1 MSNVTVAVAGN
12 PNVGKS
18 TIFNALTGLKQHT
31 GNWAGKTVGN
41 AEGHFKTENNNYT
54 LVDIPGTY
62 SLMSRSKEEEIA
74 RDFLLFG
81 GVDIV
86 LVVCDATTLERNLNL
101 VFQIME
107 IHPKVVLC
115 VNLMDEAKRKGIEVD
130 LKVLEE
136 ELSIPVIGTVARD
149 KKSIKTVKDAL
160 DKAVSDKTEKPKNAD
175 ISYILNP
182 NSACDEQFNF
192 IRKAEEIAKKTVKRK
207 ENYDRLDRRLD
218 RFFTGKF
225 TGYFSMILFLCLVL
239 WITVWGANYLSDG
252 LSFLLANAE
261 KGIKHLLS
269 YFGASEKLQYTITEG
284 ILRVPFWVV
293 AVMLPPM
300 AIFFPLFT
308 FLEDAGYLP
317 RVAFNLDKPFMKCK
331 SCGKQALTM
340 CMGFG
345 CNAVG
350 VTGCRIIDSKRERM
364 LAMLTNS
371 LVPCN
376 GRFPMITTLI
386 SVFTVVFIG
395 RELSLVSGIFL
406 TFFIVLSILV
416 TFLATNILSKTL
428 LKGDTTAYTLELP
441 PFRKPQTG
449 KIIIRSIMD
458 RTLFVLGRAFKT
470 AIPAGMLIFLM
481 ANITAGGESLLKITS
496 DFLDP
501 IGRLMGL
508 DGVILLG
515 FFLGFPA
522 NEIVLPIILM
532 GYLTATNLTQVP
544 DIGAISEILLNNGWT
559 VCTAICTVIFSLFH
573 WPCATTVLTV
583 KKETKSLKWTAVSV
597 LFPTAIGFIFCVL
610 INGICSIF
618 LLFPLA

>member
-1 MSNVTVAVAGN
+1 MNNVTVAVAGN

-41 AEGHFKTENNNYT
+41 ANGNFKTENNNYT

-130 LKVLEE
+130 LDVLEK

-149 KKSIKTVKDAL
+149 KKSIKTVKETLDRAVL
-160 DKAVSDKTEKPKNAD
+160 DKAEKPKTAD
-175 ISYILNP
+175 ISNIINP
-182 NSACDEQFNF
+182 NYEFAEQFNF
-192 IRKAEEIAKKTVKRK
+192 IKRAEEIARKSVKRK
-207 ENYDRLDRRLD
+207 ENYDLLDRRLD

-225 TGYFSMILFLCLVL
+225 AGYFSMVLFLCLIL
-239 WITVWGANYLSDG
+239 WITVWGANYLSEG
-252 LSFLLANAE
+252 LSFLLGNAE
-261 KGIKHLLS
+261 NGINHLLS
-269 YFGASEKLQYTITEG
+269 YLGASEKLQYVITEG
-284 ILRVPFWVV
+284 LLRVPFWVV

-350 VTGCRIIDSKRERM
+350 VTGSRIIDSKRERM
-364 LAMLTNS
+364 LAILTNS

-386 SVFTVVFIG
+386 SVFTVVFLG
-395 RELSLVSGIFL
+395 RELSLVSGILL

-416 TFLATNILSKTL
+416 TFFATNILSKTL
-428 LKGDTTAYTLELP
+428 LKGEITAYTLELP

-458 RTLFVLGRAFKT
+458 RTLFVLGRALKT
-470 AIPAGMLIFLM
+470 AIPAGVVIFLM

-515 FFLGFPA
+515 FILGFPA

-532 GYLTATNLTQVP
+532 CYLTATNLTQVP

-583 KKETKSLKWTAVSV
+583 KKETKSLKWTAISV
-597 LFPTAIGFIFCVL
+597 LFPTAIGFLACVL
-610 INGICSIF
+610 INGIYCMIV
-618 LLFPLA
+618 

>member
-1 MSNVTVAVAGN
+1 MNNVTVAVAGN

-41 AEGHFKTENNNYT
+41 AKGHFKTENNNYT

-130 LKVLEE
+130 LDVLEK

-149 KKSIKTVKDAL
+149 KKSIKTVKETLDRAVL
-160 DKAVSDKTEKPKNAD
+160 DKAENPKTAD
-175 ISYILNP
+175 ISNIINP
-182 NSACDEQFNF
+182 NYEFAEQFNF
-192 IRKAEEIAKKTVKRK
+192 IKRAEEIARKSVKRK
-207 ENYDRLDRRLD
+207 ENYDLLDRRLD

-225 TGYFSMILFLCLVL
+225 TGYFSMVLFLCLIL
-239 WITVWGANYLSDG
+239 WITVWGANYLSEG
-252 LSFLLANAE
+252 LSFLLGNAE
-261 KGIKHLLS
+261 NGINHLLS
-269 YFGASEKLQYTITEG
+269 YLGASEKLQYVITEG
-284 ILRVPFWVV
+284 LICVPFWVV

-350 VTGCRIIDSKRERM
+350 VTGCRIIDSKRERL

-386 SVFTVVFIG
+386 SVFTVVFLG
-395 RELSLVSGIFL
+395 REMSLISGIFL
-406 TFFIVLSILV
+406 TLFIVLSILV
-416 TFLATNILSKTL
+416 TFFATNILSKTL
-428 LKGDTTAYTLELP
+428 LKGETTAYTLELP

-458 RTLFVLGRAFKT
+458 RTLFVLGRALKT
-470 AIPAGMLIFLM
+470 AIPAGMVLFLM
-481 ANITAGGESLLKITS
+481 ANITAGGESLLKIAS

-501 IGRLMGL
+501 IGKLMGL

-515 FFLGFPA
+515 FILGFPA

-532 GYLTATNLTQVP
+532 IYLTATNLTQVP

-559 VCTAICTVIFSLFH
+559 VVTAFCTVIFSLFH

-583 KKETKSLKWTAVSV
+583 KKETRSFKWTAISV
-597 LFPTAIGFIFCVL
+597 LFPTLIGFLACVL

-618 LLFPLA
+618 YKFM

>member
-1 MSNVTVAVAGN
+1 MNNVTVAVAGN

-31 GNWAGKTVGN
+31 GNWEGNTVGN
-41 AEGHFKTENNNYT
+41 AKGHFKTENNNYT

-130 LKVLEE
+130 LDVLEK

-149 KKSIKTVKDAL
+149 KKSIKTVKETLDRAVL
-160 DKAVSDKTEKPKNAD
+160 DKAEKPKTAD
-175 ISYILNP
+175 ISNIINP
-182 NSACDEQFNF
+182 NYEFAEQFNF
-192 IRKAEEIAKKTVKRK
+192 IKRAEEIARKSVKRK
-207 ENYDRLDRRLD
+207 ENYDLLDRRLD

-225 TGYFSMILFLCLVL
+225 AGYFSMVLFLCLIL
-239 WITVWGANYLSDG
+239 WITVWGANYLSEG
-252 LSFLLANAE
+252 LSFLLGNAE
-261 KGIKHLLS
+261 NGINHLLS
-269 YFGASEKLQYTITEG
+269 YLGASEKLQYVITEG
-284 ILRVPFWVV
+284 LLRVPFWVV

-350 VTGCRIIDSKRERM
+350 VTGCRIIDSKRERL

-386 SVFTVVFIG
+386 SVFTVVFLG
-395 RELSLVSGIFL
+395 REMSLISGIFL
-406 TFFIVLSILV
+406 TLFIVLSILV
-416 TFLATNILSKTL
+416 TFFATNILSKTL
-428 LKGDTTAYTLELP
+428 LKGETTAYTLELP

-458 RTLFVLGRAFKT
+458 RTLFVLGRALKT
-470 AIPAGMLIFLM
+470 AIPAGMVLFLM
-481 ANITAGGESLLKITS
+481 ANITAGGESLLKIAS

-501 IGRLMGL
+501 IGKLMGL

-515 FFLGFPA
+515 FILGFPA

-532 GYLTATNLTQVP
+532 IYLTATNLTQVP

-559 VCTAICTVIFSLFH
+559 VVTAFCTVIFSLFH

-583 KKETKSLKWTAVSV
+583 RKETKSFKWTALSV
-597 LFPTAIGFIFCVL
+597 LFPTLIGFLACVL

-618 LLFPLA
+618 YKFM

>member
-74 RDFLLFG
+74 RNFLLFG
-81 GVDIV
+81 GVDVV

-130 LKVLEE
+130 LEVLAQ

-182 NSACDEQFNF
+182 NSVCDEQFNF

-406 TFFIVLSILV
+406 TLFIVLSILV
-416 TFLATNILSKTL
+416 TFFATNFLSKTL
-428 LKGDTTAYTLELP
+428 LKGETTAYTLELP

-458 RTLFVLGRAFKT
+458 RTLFVLGRALKT

-544 DIGAISEILLNNGWT
+544 DIGAISEILLNNDWT

-583 KKETKSLKWTAVSV
+583 KKETKSLKWTAISV
-597 LFPTAIGFIFCVL
+597 LFPTAIGFLFCVL

-618 LLFPLA
+618 L

>member
-1 MSNVTVAVAGN
+1 MNNVTVAVAGN

-41 AEGHFKTENNNYT
+41 AKGHFKTENNNYT

-130 LKVLEE
+130 LDVLEK

-149 KKSIKTVKDAL
+149 KKSIKTVKETLDRAVL
-160 DKAVSDKTEKPKNAD
+160 DKAEKPKTAD
-175 ISYILNP
+175 ISNIINP
-182 NSACDEQFNF
+182 NYEFAEQFNF
-192 IRKAEEIAKKTVKRK
+192 IKRAEEIARKSVKRK
-207 ENYDRLDRRLD
+207 ENYDLLDRRLD

-225 TGYFSMILFLCLVL
+225 TGYFSMVLFLCLIL
-239 WITVWGANYLSDG
+239 WITVWGANYLSEG
-252 LSFLLANAE
+252 LSFLLGNAE
-261 KGIKHLLS
+261 NGINHLLS
-269 YFGASEKLQYTITEG
+269 YLGASEKLQYVITEG
-284 ILRVPFWVV
+284 LLRVPFWVV

-350 VTGCRIIDSKRERM
+350 VTGCRIIDSKRERL

-386 SVFTVVFIG
+386 SVFTVVFLG
-395 RELSLVSGIFL
+395 REMSLISGIFL
-406 TFFIVLSILV
+406 TLFIVLSILV
-416 TFLATNILSKTL
+416 TFFATNILSKTL
-428 LKGDTTAYTLELP
+428 LKGETTAYTLELP

-458 RTLFVLGRAFKT
+458 RTLFVLGRALKT
-470 AIPAGMLIFLM
+470 AIPAGMVLFLM
-481 ANITAGGESLLKITS
+481 ANITAGGESLLKIAS

-501 IGRLMGL
+501 IGKLMGL

-515 FFLGFPA
+515 FILGFPA

-532 GYLTATNLTQVP
+532 IYLTATNLTQVP

-559 VCTAICTVIFSLFH
+559 VVTAFCTVIFSLFH

-583 KKETKSLKWTAVSV
+583 KKETRSFKWTAISV
-597 LFPTAIGFIFCVL
+597 LFPTLIGFLACVL

-618 LLFPLA
+618 YKFM

>member
-1 MSNVTVAVAGN
+1 MNNVTVAVAGN

-41 AEGHFKTENNNYT
+41 AKGHFKTENNNYT

-130 LKVLEE
+130 LDVLEK

-149 KKSIKTVKDAL
+149 KKSIKTVKETLDRAVL
-160 DKAVSDKTEKPKNAD
+160 DKAEKPKTAD
-175 ISYILNP
+175 ISNIINP
-182 NSACDEQFNF
+182 NYEFAEQFNF
-192 IRKAEEIAKKTVKRK
+192 IKRAEEIARKSVKRK
-207 ENYDRLDRRLD
+207 ENYDLLDRRLD

-225 TGYFSMILFLCLVL
+225 AGYFSMVLFLCLIL
-239 WITVWGANYLSDG
+239 WITVWGANYLSEG
-252 LSFLLANAE
+252 LSFLLGNAE
-261 KGIKHLLS
+261 NGINHLLS
-269 YFGASEKLQYTITEG
+269 YLGASEKLQYVITEG
-284 ILRVPFWVV
+284 LLRVPFWVV

-350 VTGCRIIDSKRERM
+350 VTGCRIIDSKRERL

-376 GRFPMITTLI
+376 GRLPMITTLI
-386 SVFTVVFIG
+386 SVFTVVFLG
-395 RELSLVSGIFL
+395 REMSLISGIFL
-406 TFFIVLSILV
+406 TLFIVLSILV
-416 TFLATNILSKTL
+416 TFFATNILSKTL
-428 LKGDTTAYTLELP
+428 LKGETTAYTLELP

-458 RTLFVLGRAFKT
+458 RTLFVLGRALKT
-470 AIPAGMLIFLM
+470 AIPAGMVLFLM
-481 ANITAGGESLLKITS
+481 ANITAGGESLLKIAS

-501 IGRLMGL
+501 IGKLMGL

-515 FFLGFPA
+515 FILGFPA

-532 GYLTATNLTQVP
+532 IYLTATNLTQVP

-559 VCTAICTVIFSLFH
+559 VVTAFCTVIFSLFH

-583 KKETKSLKWTAVSV
+583 RKETKSFKWTALSV
-597 LFPTAIGFIFCVL
+597 LFPTLIGFLACVL

-618 LLFPLA
+618 YKFM

>member
-1 MSNVTVAVAGN
+1 MNNVTVAVAGN

-41 AEGHFKTENNNYT
+41 AKGHFKTENNNYT

-86 LVVCDATTLERNLNL
+86 LVVCDATALERNLNL

-130 LKVLEE
+130 LDVLEK

-149 KKSIKTVKDAL
+149 KKSIKTVKETLDRAVL
-160 DKAVSDKTEKPKNAD
+160 DKAEKPKTAD
-175 ISYILNP
+175 ISNIINP
-182 NSACDEQFNF
+182 NYEFAEQFNF
-192 IRKAEEIAKKTVKRK
+192 IKRAEEIARKSVKRK
-207 ENYDRLDRRLD
+207 ENYDLLDRRLD

-225 TGYFSMILFLCLVL
+225 TGYFSMVLFLCLIL
-239 WITVWGANYLSDG
+239 WITVWGANYLSEG
-252 LSFLLANAE
+252 LSFLLGNAE
-261 KGIKHLLS
+261 NGINHLLS
-269 YFGASEKLQYTITEG
+269 YLGASEKLQYVITEG
-284 ILRVPFWVV
+284 LLRVPFWVV

-350 VTGCRIIDSKRERM
+350 VTGCRIIDSKRERL

-386 SVFTVVFIG
+386 SVFTVVFLG
-395 RELSLVSGIFL
+395 REMSLISGIFL
-406 TFFIVLSILV
+406 TLFIVLSILV
-416 TFLATNILSKTL
+416 TFFATNILSKTL
-428 LKGDTTAYTLELP
+428 LKGETTAYTLELP

-458 RTLFVLGRAFKT
+458 RTLFVLGRALKT
-470 AIPAGMLIFLM
+470 AIPAGMVLFLM
-481 ANITAGGESLLKITS
+481 ANITAGGESLLKIAS

-501 IGRLMGL
+501 IGKLMGL

-515 FFLGFPA
+515 FILGFPA

-532 GYLTATNLTQVP
+532 IYLTATNLTQVP

-559 VCTAICTVIFSLFH
+559 VVTAFCTVIFSLFH

-583 KKETKSLKWTAVSV
+583 RKETKSFKWTAISV
-597 LFPTAIGFIFCVL
+597 LFPTLIGFLACVL

-618 LLFPLA
+618 YKFM

>member
-1 MSNVTVAVAGN
+1 MNNVTVAVAGN

-41 AEGHFKTENNNYT
+41 AKGHLKTENNNYT

-130 LKVLEE
+130 LDVLEK

-149 KKSIKTVKDAL
+149 KKSIKTVKETLDRAVL
-160 DKAVSDKTEKPKNAD
+160 DKAENPKTAD
-175 ISYILNP
+175 ISNIINP
-182 NSACDEQFNF
+182 NYEFAEQFNF
-192 IRKAEEIAKKTVKRK
+192 IKRAEEIARKSVKRK
-207 ENYDRLDRRLD
+207 ENYDLLDRRLD

-225 TGYFSMILFLCLVL
+225 TGYFSMVLFLCLIL
-239 WITVWGANYLSDG
+239 WITVWGANYLSEG
-252 LSFLLANAE
+252 LSFLLGNAE
-261 KGIKHLLS
+261 NGINHLLS
-269 YFGASEKLQYTITEG
+269 YLGASEKLQYVITEG
-284 ILRVPFWVV
+284 LLRVPFWVV

-350 VTGCRIIDSKRERM
+350 VTGCRIIDSKRERL

-386 SVFTVVFIG
+386 SVFTVVFLG
-395 RELSLVSGIFL
+395 REMSLISGIFL
-406 TFFIVLSILV
+406 TLFIVLSILV
-416 TFLATNILSKTL
+416 TFFATNILSKTL
-428 LKGDTTAYTLELP
+428 LKGETTAYTLELP

-458 RTLFVLGRAFKT
+458 RTLFVLGRALKT
-470 AIPAGMLIFLM
+470 AIPAGMVLFLM
-481 ANITAGGESLLKITS
+481 ANITAGGESLLKIAS

-501 IGRLMGL
+501 IGKLMGL

-515 FFLGFPA
+515 FILGFPA

-532 GYLTATNLTQVP
+532 IYLTATNLTQVP

-559 VCTAICTVIFSLFH
+559 VVTAFCTVIFSLFH

-583 KKETKSLKWTAVSV
+583 KKETRSFKWTAISV
-597 LFPTAIGFIFCVL
+597 LFPTLIGFLACVL

-618 LLFPLA
+618 L

>member
-1 MSNVTVAVAGN
+1 MNNVTVAVAGN

-41 AEGHFKTENNNYT
+41 ANGNFKTENNNYT

-130 LKVLEE
+130 LDVLEK

-149 KKSIKTVKDAL
+149 KKSIKTVKETLDRVVL
-160 DKAVSDKTEKPKNAD
+160 DKAEKPKTAD
-175 ISYILNP
+175 ISNIINP
-182 NSACDEQFNF
+182 NYEFAEQFNF
-192 IRKAEEIAKKTVKRK
+192 IKRAEEIARKSVKRK
-207 ENYDRLDRRLD
+207 ENYDLLDRRLD

-225 TGYFSMILFLCLVL
+225 TGYFSMVLFLCLIL
-239 WITVWGANYLSDG
+239 WITVWGANYLSEG
-252 LSFLLANAE
+252 LSFLLGNAE
-261 KGIKHLLS
+261 NGINHLLS
-269 YFGASEKLQYTITEG
+269 YLGASEKLQYVITEG
-284 ILRVPFWVV
+284 LLRVPFWVV

-350 VTGCRIIDSKRERM
+350 VTGCRIIDSKRERL

-386 SVFTVVFIG
+386 SVFTVVFLG
-395 RELSLVSGIFL
+395 REMSLISGIFL
-406 TFFIVLSILV
+406 TLFIVLSILV
-416 TFLATNILSKTL
+416 TFFATNILSKTL
-428 LKGDTTAYTLELP
+428 LKGETTAYTLELP

-458 RTLFVLGRAFKT
+458 RTLFVLGRALKT
-470 AIPAGMLIFLM
+470 AIPAGMVLFLM
-481 ANITAGGESLLKITS
+481 ANITAGGESLLKIAS

-501 IGRLMGL
+501 IGKLMGL

-515 FFLGFPA
+515 FILGFPA

-532 GYLTATNLTQVP
+532 IYLTATNLTQVP

-559 VCTAICTVIFSLFH
+559 VVTAFCTVIFSLFH

-583 KKETKSLKWTAVSV
+583 KKETRSFKWTAISV
-597 LFPTAIGFIFCVL
+597 LFPTLIGFLACVL

-618 LLFPLA
+618 YKFM

>member
-1 MSNVTVAVAGN
+1 MWVIYMNNVTVAVAGN

-207 ENYDRLDRRLD
+207 ENYDRLDRSLD

-406 TFFIVLSILV
+406 TFFIVLSITV

-458 RTLFVLGRAFKT
+458 RTLFVLGRALKT
-470 AIPAGMLIFLM
+470 AIPAGVLIYLM
-481 ANITAGGESLLKITS
+481 ANITSGGESLLKIVS

-501 IGRLMGL
+501 LGKLMGL

-515 FFLGFPA
+515 FILGFPA

-544 DIGAISEILLNNGWT
+544 DIGAISEILLNNDWT

-597 LFPTAIGFIFCVL
+597 LFPTAIGFLFCVL

-618 LLFPLA
+618 L

>member
-41 AEGHFKTENNNYT
+41 AKGHFKTENNNYT

-74 RDFLLFG
+74 RNFLLFG

-130 LKVLEE
+130 LEVLAQ

-182 NSACDEQFNF
+182 NSVCDEQFNF
-192 IRKAEEIAKKTVKRK
+192 IRKAEEVAKKTVKRK

-386 SVFTVVFIG
+386 SVFAVVFIG

-406 TFFIVLSILV
+406 TFFIVLSISV

-458 RTLFVLGRAFKT
+458 RTLFVLGRALKT

-583 KKETKSLKWTAVSV
+583 KKETKSLKWTAISV
-597 LFPTAIGFIFCVL
+597 LFPTTIGFLFCVL

-618 LLFPLA
+618 L

>member
-1 MSNVTVAVAGN
+1 MNNVTVAVAGN

-41 AEGHFKTENNNYT
+41 AKGHFKTENNNYT

-130 LKVLEE
+130 LDVLEK

-149 KKSIKTVKDAL
+149 KKSIKTVKETLDRAVL
-160 DKAVSDKTEKPKNAD
+160 DKAENPKTAD
-175 ISYILNP
+175 ISNIINP
-182 NSACDEQFNF
+182 NYEFAEQFNF
-192 IRKAEEIAKKTVKRK
+192 IKRAEEIARKSVKRK
-207 ENYDRLDRRLD
+207 ENYDLLDRRLD

-225 TGYFSMILFLCLVL
+225 TGYFSMVLFLCLIL
-239 WITVWGANYLSDG
+239 WITVWGANYLSEG
-252 LSFLLANAE
+252 LSFLLGNAE
-261 KGIKHLLS
+261 NGINHLLS
-269 YFGASEKLQYTITEG
+269 YLGASEKLQYVITEG
-284 ILRVPFWVV
+284 LLRVPFWVV

-350 VTGCRIIDSKRERM
+350 VTGCRIIDSKRERL

-386 SVFTVVFIG
+386 SVFTVVFLG
-395 RELSLVSGIFL
+395 REMSLISGIFL
-406 TFFIVLSILV
+406 TLFIVLSILV
-416 TFLATNILSKTL
+416 TFFATNILSKTL
-428 LKGDTTAYTLELP
+428 LKGETTAYTLELP

-458 RTLFVLGRAFKT
+458 RTLFVLGRALKT
-470 AIPAGMLIFLM
+470 AIPAGMVLFLM
-481 ANITAGGESLLKITS
+481 ANITAGGESLLKIAS

-501 IGRLMGL
+501 IGKLMGL

-515 FFLGFPA
+515 FILGFPA

-532 GYLTATNLTQVP
+532 IYLTATNLTQVP

-559 VCTAICTVIFSLFH
+559 VVTAFCTVIFSLFH

-583 KKETKSLKWTAVSV
+583 KKETRSFKWTALSV
-597 LFPTAIGFIFCVL
+597 LFPTLIGFLACVL

-618 LLFPLA
+618 YKFM

>member
-1 MSNVTVAVAGN
+1 MNNVTVAVAGN

-41 AEGHFKTENNNYT
+41 AKGHFKTENNNYT

-130 LKVLEE
+130 LDVLEK

-149 KKSIKTVKDAL
+149 KKSIKTVKETLDRAVL
-160 DKAVSDKTEKPKNAD
+160 DKAEKPKTAD
-175 ISYILNP
+175 ISNIINP
-182 NSACDEQFNF
+182 NYEFAEQFNF
-192 IRKAEEIAKKTVKRK
+192 IKRAEEIARKSVKRK
-207 ENYDRLDRRLD
+207 ENYDLLDRRLD

-225 TGYFSMILFLCLVL
+225 TGYFSMVLFLCLIL
-239 WITVWGANYLSDG
+239 WITVWGANYLSEG
-252 LSFLLANAE
+252 LSFLLGNAE
-261 KGIKHLLS
+261 NGINHLLS
-269 YFGASEKLQYTITEG
+269 YLGASEKLQYVITEG
-284 ILRVPFWVV
+284 LLRVPFWVV

-350 VTGCRIIDSKRERM
+350 VTGCRIIDSKRERL

-386 SVFTVVFIG
+386 SVFTVVFLG
-395 RELSLVSGIFL
+395 REMSLISGIFL
-406 TFFIVLSILV
+406 TLFIVLSILV
-416 TFLATNILSKTL
+416 TFFATNILSKTL
-428 LKGDTTAYTLELP
+428 LKGETTAYTLELP

-458 RTLFVLGRAFKT
+458 RTLFVLGRALKT
-470 AIPAGMLIFLM
+470 AIPAGMVLFLM
-481 ANITAGGESLLKITS
+481 ANITAGGESLLKIAS

-501 IGRLMGL
+501 IGKLMGL

-515 FFLGFPA
+515 FILGFPA

-532 GYLTATNLTQVP
+532 IYLTATNLTQVP

-559 VCTAICTVIFSLFH
+559 VVTAFCTVIFSLFH

-583 KKETKSLKWTAVSV
+583 RKETKSFKWTALSV
-597 LFPTAIGFIFCVL
+597 LFPTLIGILACVL

-618 LLFPLA
+618 YKFM

>member
-1 MSNVTVAVAGN
+1 MSNITVAVAGN

-41 AEGHFKTENNNYT
+41 ATGYFKTEKNNYT

-130 LKVLEE
+130 LTVLEK

-149 KKSIKTVKDAL
+149 KKSIKTVKETL
-160 DKAVSDKTEKPKNAD
+160 DKAVLDKNEKAKHTD
-175 ISYILNP
+175 VSEILNP
-182 NSACDEQFNF
+182 NYEFDGQFNY
-192 IRKAEEIAKKTVKRK
+192 IKKSEEIARKAVKRK

-225 TGYFSMILFLCLVL
+225 TGYFSMILFLCLIL

-252 LSFLLANAE
+252 LSFLLSNAE
-261 KGIKHLLS
+261 KGIKYLLS
-269 YFGASEKLQYTITEG
+269 YLGAGEKLQYAVAEG
-284 ILRVPFWVV
+284 LLRVPFWVV

-350 VTGCRIIDSKRERM
+350 VTGSRIIDSKRERL
-364 LAMLTNS
+364 LAILTNS

-386 SVFTVVFIG
+386 SVFTVVFL
-395 RELSLVSGIFL
+395 RKELSLVSGILL
-406 TFFIVLSILV
+406 TFFIVLSVLV
-416 TFLATNILSKTL
+416 TFFATNILSKTL
-428 LKGDTTAYTLELP
+428 LKGDATAYILELP

-449 KIIIRSIMD
+449 EIIIRSIID
-458 RTLFVLGRAFKT
+458 RTLFVLGRALKT
-470 AIPAGMLIFLM
+470 AIPAGVLIFIM
-481 ANITAGGESLLKITS
+481 ANITAGGESLFEIVS

-501 IGRLMGL
+501 VGQLMGL

-515 FFLGFPA
+515 FILGFPA

-559 VCTAICTVIFSLFH
+559 LNTAICTVIFSLFH

-583 KKETKSLKWTAVSV
+583 KKETKSLKWTAISV
-597 LFPTAIGFIFCVL
+597 LFPTALGFLACVL
-610 INGICSIF
+610 INGIYSIIV
-618 LLFPLA
+618 

>member
-1 MSNVTVAVAGN
+1 MNNVTVAVAGN

-41 AEGHFKTENNNYT
+41 AKGHFKTENNNYT

-130 LKVLEE
+130 LDVLEK

-149 KKSIKTVKDAL
+149 KKSIKTVKETLDRVVL
-160 DKAVSDKTEKPKNAD
+160 DKAEKPKTAD
-175 ISYILNP
+175 ISNIINP
-182 NSACDEQFNF
+182 NYEFAEQFNF
-192 IRKAEEIAKKTVKRK
+192 IKRAEEIARKSVKRK
-207 ENYDRLDRRLD
+207 ENYDLLDRRLD

-225 TGYFSMILFLCLVL
+225 TGYFSMVLFLCLIL
-239 WITVWGANYLSDG
+239 WITVWGANYLSEG
-252 LSFLLANAE
+252 LSFLLGNAE
-261 KGIKHLLS
+261 NGINHLLS
-269 YFGASEKLQYTITEG
+269 YLGASEKLQYVITEG
-284 ILRVPFWVV
+284 LLRVPFWVV

-350 VTGCRIIDSKRERM
+350 VTGCRIIDSKRERL

-386 SVFTVVFIG
+386 SVFTVVFLG
-395 RELSLVSGIFL
+395 REMSLISGIFL
-406 TFFIVLSILV
+406 TLFIVLSILV
-416 TFLATNILSKTL
+416 TFFATNILSKTL
-428 LKGDTTAYTLELP
+428 LKGETTAYTLELP

-458 RTLFVLGRAFKT
+458 RTLFVLGRALKT
-470 AIPAGMLIFLM
+470 AIPAGMVLFLM
-481 ANITAGGESLLKITS
+481 ANITAGGESLLKIAS

-501 IGRLMGL
+501 IGKLMGL

-515 FFLGFPA
+515 FILGFPA

-532 GYLTATNLTQVP
+532 IYLTATNLTQVP

-559 VCTAICTVIFSLFH
+559 VVTAFCTVIFSLFH

-583 KKETKSLKWTAVSV
+583 RKETKSFKWTALSV
-597 LFPTAIGFIFCVL
+597 LFPTLIGILACVL

-618 LLFPLA
+618 YKFM

>member
-74 RDFLLFG
+74 RNFLLFG

-160 DKAVSDKTEKPKNAD
+160 DKAALDKTQKVKLTD
-175 ISYILNP
+175 VSYLLNP
-182 NSACDEQFNF
+182 NYEFDEQFNF
-192 IRKAEEIAKKTVKRK
+192 IKRAEKTAQRAVKRK

-269 YFGASEKLQYTITEG
+269 YFGASEELQYAVTEG
-284 ILRVPFWVV
+284 LLRVPFWVV

-386 SVFTVVFIG
+386 SVFAVVFIG

-406 TFFIVLSILV
+406 TFFIVLSISV

-428 LKGDTTAYTLELP
+428 LKGETTAYTLELP

-458 RTLFVLGRAFKT
+458 RTLFVLGRALKT
-470 AIPAGMLIFLM
+470 AIPAGVLIYLM
-481 ANITAGGESLLKITS
+481 ANITSGGESLLKIVS

-501 IGRLMGL
+501 IGKMMGL

-515 FFLGFPA
+515 FILGFPA

-583 KKETKSLKWTAVSV
+583 KKETKSLKWTAISV
-597 LFPTAIGFIFCVL
+597 LFPMAIGFVFCVL
-610 INGICSIF
+610 INGIYSIIV
-618 LLFPLA
+618 

>member
-74 RDFLLFG
+74 RNFLLFG

-160 DKAVSDKTEKPKNAD
+160 DKAVSDKTEKVKLTD
-175 ISYILNP
+175 VSYILNP
-182 NSACDEQFNF
+182 NYEFDEQFNF
-192 IRKAEEIAKKTVKRK
+192 IKRAEKTAQRVVKRK

-269 YFGASEKLQYTITEG
+269 YFGAREELQYAVTEG
-284 ILRVPFWVV
+284 LLRVPFWVV

-386 SVFTVVFIG
+386 SVFAVVFIG

-406 TFFIVLSILV
+406 TFFIVLSISV

-428 LKGDTTAYTLELP
+428 LKGETTAYTLELP

-458 RTLFVLGRAFKT
+458 RTLFVLGRALKT
-470 AIPAGMLIFLM
+470 AIPAGVLIYLM
-481 ANITAGGESLLKITS
+481 ANITSGGESLLKIVS

-501 IGRLMGL
+501 IGKMMGL

-515 FFLGFPA
+515 FILGFPA

-583 KKETKSLKWTAVSV
+583 KKETKSLKWTAISV
-597 LFPTAIGFIFCVL
+597 LFPMAIGFVFCVL
-610 INGICSIF
+610 INGIYSIIV
-618 LLFPLA
+618 

>member
-41 AEGHFKTENNNYT
+41 ATGYFKTENNNYT

-130 LKVLEE
+130 LEVLAQ

-149 KKSIKTVKDAL
+149 KKSIKTVKDTL
-160 DKAVSDKTEKPKNAD
+160 DKAVSDKTEKPKTTD
-175 ISYILNP
+175 ISDILNP
-182 NSACDEQFNF
+182 NYEFDGQFNF
-192 IRKAEEIAKKTVKRK
+192 IKNAEEIARKTVKRK

-225 TGYFSMILFLCLVL
+225 TGYFSMILFLCLIL
-239 WITVWGANYLSDG
+239 WITVLGANYLSEG
-252 LSFLLANAE
+252 LSFLLSNAE
-261 KGIKHLLS
+261 KGIKYILS
-269 YFGASEKLQYTITEG
+269 YFGASKKLQYAVTEG
-284 ILRVPFWVV
+284 LLRVPFWVV

-386 SVFTVVFIG
+386 SVFTVVFLG
-395 RELSLVSGIFL
+395 REMSLISGIFL
-406 TFFIVLSILV
+406 TFFIVLSISV
-416 TFLATNILSKTL
+416 TFFATNILSKTL
-428 LKGDTTAYTLELP
+428 LKGETTAYTLELP

-449 KIIIRSIMD
+449 KIIIRSILD
-458 RTLFVLGRAFKT
+458 RTLFVLGRALKT
-470 AIPAGMLIFLM
+470 AIPAGALIFLM

-515 FFLGFPA
+515 FILGFPA

-559 VCTAICTVIFSLFH
+559 LNTALCTVIFSLFH

-597 LFPTAIGFIFCVL
+597 LFPTAIGVLSCIL

-618 LLFPLA
+618 V

>member
-1 MSNVTVAVAGN
+1 MNNVTVAVAGN

-130 LKVLEE
+130 LETLEA

-149 KKSIKTVKDAL
+149 KKSIKTVKDTL
-160 DKAVSDKTEKPKNAD
+160 DKAVLDKTEKPKTTD
-175 ISYILNP
+175 ISDILNP
-182 NSACDEQFNF
+182 NYEFDGQFNF
-192 IRKAEEIAKKTVKRK
+192 IKKAEEIARKTVRRK

-225 TGYFSMILFLCLVL
+225 TGYFSMILFLCIIL
-239 WITVWGANYLSDG
+239 WITVWGANYLSEG
-252 LSFLLANAE
+252 LSFLLSNAE
-261 KGIKHLLS
+261 KGIKYILS
-269 YFGASEKLQYTITEG
+269 YFGASEKLQYAVTEG
-284 ILRVPFWVV
+284 LLRVPFWVV

-386 SVFTVVFIG
+386 SVFTVVFLG
-395 RELSLVSGIFL
+395 REMSLISGIFL
-406 TFFIVLSILV
+406 TFFIVLSISV

-428 LKGDTTAYTLELP
+428 LKGETTAYTLELP

-449 KIIIRSIMD
+449 KIIIRSILD
-458 RTLFVLGRAFKT
+458 RTLFVLGRALKT
-470 AIPAGMLIFLM
+470 AIPAGVLIFLM
-481 ANITAGGESLLKITS
+481 ANITAGGESLLKIAS

-501 IGRLMGL
+501 LGKLMGL

-515 FFLGFPA
+515 FILGFPA

-544 DIGAISEILLNNGWT
+544 DINAISEILLNNGWT
-559 VCTAICTVIFSLFH
+559 VNTALCTVIFSLFH

-583 KKETKSLKWTAVSV
+583 KKETKSLKWTVISV
-597 LFPTAIGFIFCVL
+597 LFPTALGLLACVL

-618 LLFPLA
+618 G

>member
-1 MSNVTVAVAGN
+1 MNNVTVAVAGN

-41 AEGHFKTENNNYT
+41 AKGHFITEINNYT

-130 LKVLEE
+130 LDVLEK

-149 KKSIKTVKDAL
+149 KKSIKTVKETLDRAVL
-160 DKAVSDKTEKPKNAD
+160 DKAEKPKTAD
-175 ISYILNP
+175 ISNIINP
-182 NSACDEQFNF
+182 NYEFAEQFNF
-192 IRKAEEIAKKTVKRK
+192 IKRAEEIARKSVKRK
-207 ENYDRLDRRLD
+207 ENYDLLDRRLD

-225 TGYFSMILFLCLVL
+225 AGYFSMVLFLCLIL
-239 WITVWGANYLSDG
+239 WITVWGANYLSEG
-252 LSFLLANAE
+252 LSFLLGNAE
-261 KGIKHLLS
+261 NGINHLLS
-269 YFGASEKLQYTITEG
+269 YLGASEKLQYVITEG
-284 ILRVPFWVV
+284 LLRVPFWVV

-350 VTGCRIIDSKRERM
+350 VTGCRIIDSKQERL

-386 SVFTVVFIG
+386 SVFTVVFLG
-395 RELSLVSGIFL
+395 REMSLISGIFL
-406 TFFIVLSILV
+406 TLFIVLSILV
-416 TFLATNILSKTL
+416 TFFATNILSKTL
-428 LKGDTTAYTLELP
+428 LKGETTAYTLELP

-458 RTLFVLGRAFKT
+458 RTLFVLGRALKT
-470 AIPAGMLIFLM
+470 AIPAGMVLFLM
-481 ANITAGGESLLKITS
+481 ANITAGGESLLKIAS

-501 IGRLMGL
+501 IGKLMGL

-515 FFLGFPA
+515 FILGFPA

-532 GYLTATNLTQVP
+532 IYLTATNLTQVP

-559 VCTAICTVIFSLFH
+559 VVTAFCTVIFSLFH
-573 WPCATTVLTV
+573 WTCATTVLTV
-583 KKETKSLKWTAVSV
+583 RKETKSFKWTALSV
-597 LFPTAIGFIFCVL
+597 LFPTLIGFLACVL

-618 LLFPLA
+618 YKFM

>member
-74 RDFLLFG
+74 RNFLLFG
-81 GVDIV
+81 GVDVV

-130 LKVLEE
+130 LEVLAQ

-182 NSACDEQFNF
+182 NSVCDEQFNF

-269 YFGASEKLQYTITEG
+269 YFGAREELQYAVTEG

-458 RTLFVLGRAFKT
+458 RTLFVLGRALKT
-470 AIPAGMLIFLM
+470 AIPAGVLIYLM
-481 ANITAGGESLLKITS
+481 ANITSGGESLLKIVS

-501 IGRLMGL
+501 LGKMMGL

-515 FFLGFPA
+515 FILGFPA

-597 LFPTAIGFIFCVL
+597 LFPTAIGFVFCVL

-618 LLFPLA
+618 L

>member
-74 RDFLLFG
+74 RNFLLFG
-81 GVDIV
+81 GVDVV

-160 DKAVSDKTEKPKNAD
+160 DKAVLDKTEKPKNAD

-207 ENYDRLDRRLD
+207 ENYDRLDRSLD

-261 KGIKHLLS
+261 KGIKHLLY
-269 YFGASEKLQYTITEG
+269 YFGASEELQYAVTEG
-284 ILRVPFWVV
+284 LLRVPFWVV

-386 SVFTVVFIG
+386 SVFAVVFIG

-406 TFFIVLSILV
+406 TFFIVLSISV

-458 RTLFVLGRAFKT
+458 RTLFVLGRALKT
-470 AIPAGMLIFLM
+470 AIPAGVLIYLM
-481 ANITAGGESLLKITS
+481 ANITSGGESLLKIVS

-501 IGRLMGL
+501 LGKMMGL

-597 LFPTAIGFIFCVL
+597 LFPTAIGFIFCVV

-618 LLFPLA
+618 L

>member
-1 MSNVTVAVAGN
+1 MNNVTVAVAGN

-41 AEGHFKTENNNYT
+41 ANGNFKTENNNYT

-130 LKVLEE
+130 LDVLEK

-149 KKSIKTVKDAL
+149 KKSIKTVKETLDRAVL
-160 DKAVSDKTEKPKNAD
+160 DKAEKPKTAD
-175 ISYILNP
+175 ISNIINP
-182 NSACDEQFNF
+182 NYEFAEQFNF
-192 IRKAEEIAKKTVKRK
+192 IKRAEEIARKSVKRK
-207 ENYDRLDRRLD
+207 ENYDLLDRRLD

-225 TGYFSMILFLCLVL
+225 AGYFSMVLFLCLIL
-239 WITVWGANYLSDG
+239 WITVWGANYLSEG
-252 LSFLLANAE
+252 LSFLLGNAE
-261 KGIKHLLS
+261 NGINHLLS
-269 YFGASEKLQYTITEG
+269 YLGASEKLQYVITEG
-284 ILRVPFWVV
+284 LLRVPFWVV

-350 VTGCRIIDSKRERM
+350 VTGCRIIDSKRERL

-386 SVFTVVFIG
+386 SVFTVVFLG
-395 RELSLVSGIFL
+395 REMSLISGIFL
-406 TFFIVLSILV
+406 TLFIVLSILV
-416 TFLATNILSKTL
+416 TFFATNILSKTL
-428 LKGDTTAYTLELP
+428 LKGETTAYTLELP

-458 RTLFVLGRAFKT
+458 RTLFVLGRALKT
-470 AIPAGMLIFLM
+470 AIPAGMVLFLM
-481 ANITAGGESLLKITS
+481 ANITTGGESLLKIAS

-501 IGRLMGL
+501 IGKLMGL

-515 FFLGFPA
+515 FILGFPA

-532 GYLTATNLTQVP
+532 IYLTATNLTQVP

-559 VCTAICTVIFSLFH
+559 VVTAFCTVIFSLFH

-583 KKETKSLKWTAVSV
+583 RKETKSFKWTALSV
-597 LFPTAIGFIFCVL
+597 LFPTLIGILACVL

-618 LLFPLA
+618 YKFM

>member
-1 MSNVTVAVAGN
+1 MNNVTVAVAGN

-41 AEGHFKTENNNYT
+41 ANGNFKTENNNYT

-130 LKVLEE
+130 LDVLEK

-149 KKSIKTVKDAL
+149 KKSIKTVKETLDRAVL
-160 DKAVSDKTEKPKNAD
+160 DKAEKPKTAD
-175 ISYILNP
+175 ISNIINP
-182 NSACDEQFNF
+182 NYEFAEQFNF
-192 IRKAEEIAKKTVKRK
+192 IKRAEEIARKSVKRK
-207 ENYDRLDRRLD
+207 ENYDLLDRRLD

-225 TGYFSMILFLCLVL
+225 TGYFSMVLFLCLIL
-239 WITVWGANYLSDG
+239 WITVWGANYLSEG
-252 LSFLLANAE
+252 LSFLLGNAE
-261 KGIKHLLS
+261 NGINHLLS
-269 YFGASEKLQYTITEG
+269 YLGASEKLQYVITEG
-284 ILRVPFWVV
+284 LLRVPFWVV

-350 VTGCRIIDSKRERM
+350 VTGCRIIDSKRERL

-386 SVFTVVFIG
+386 SVFTVVFLG
-395 RELSLVSGIFL
+395 REMSLISGIFL
-406 TFFIVLSILV
+406 TLFIVLSILV
-416 TFLATNILSKTL
+416 TFFATNILSKTL
-428 LKGDTTAYTLELP
+428 LKGETTAYTLELP

-458 RTLFVLGRAFKT
+458 RTLFVLGRALKT
-470 AIPAGMLIFLM
+470 AIPAGMVLFLM
-481 ANITAGGESLLKITS
+481 ANITAGGESLLKIAS

-501 IGRLMGL
+501 IGKLMGL

-515 FFLGFPA
+515 FILGFPA

-532 GYLTATNLTQVP
+532 IYLTATNLTQVP

-559 VCTAICTVIFSLFH
+559 VVTAFCTVIFSLFH

-583 KKETKSLKWTAVSV
+583 RKETKSFKWTALSV
-597 LFPTAIGFIFCVL
+597 LFPTLIGILACVL

-618 LLFPLA
+618 YKFM

>member
-1 MSNVTVAVAGN
+1 MNNVTVAVAGN

-41 AEGHFKTENNNYT
+41 ANGNFKTENNNYT

-130 LKVLEE
+130 LDVLEK

-149 KKSIKTVKDAL
+149 KKSIKTVKETLDRAVL
-160 DKAVSDKTEKPKNAD
+160 DKAEKPKTAD
-175 ISYILNP
+175 ISNIINP
-182 NSACDEQFNF
+182 NYEFAEQFNF
-192 IRKAEEIAKKTVKRK
+192 IKRAEEIARKSVKRK
-207 ENYDRLDRRLD
+207 ENYDLLDRRLD

-225 TGYFSMILFLCLVL
+225 AGYFSMVLFLCLIL
-239 WITVWGANYLSDG
+239 WITVWGANYLSEG
-252 LSFLLANAE
+252 LSFLLGNAE
-261 KGIKHLLS
+261 NGINHLLS
-269 YFGASEKLQYTITEG
+269 YLGASEKLQYVITEG
-284 ILRVPFWVV
+284 LLRVPFWVV

-350 VTGCRIIDSKRERM
+350 VTGCRIIDSKRERL

-386 SVFTVVFIG
+386 SVFTVVFLG
-395 RELSLVSGIFL
+395 REMSLISGIFL
-406 TFFIVLSILV
+406 TLFIVLSILV
-416 TFLATNILSKTL
+416 TFFATNILSKTL
-428 LKGDTTAYTLELP
+428 LKGETTAYTLELP

-458 RTLFVLGRAFKT
+458 RTLFVLGRALKT
-470 AIPAGMLIFLM
+470 AIPAGMVLFLM
-481 ANITAGGESLLKITS
+481 ANITAGGESLLKIAS

-501 IGRLMGL
+501 IGKLMGL

-515 FFLGFPA
+515 FILGFPA

-532 GYLTATNLTQVP
+532 IYLTATNLTQVP

-559 VCTAICTVIFSLFH
+559 VVTAFCTVIFSLFH

-583 KKETKSLKWTAVSV
+583 RKETKSFKWTALSV
-597 LFPTAIGFIFCVL
+597 LFPTLIGFLACVL

-618 LLFPLA
+618 L

>member
-1 MSNVTVAVAGN
+1 MNNVTVAVAGN

-41 AEGHFKTENNNYT
+41 AKGHFKTENNNYT

-130 LKVLEE
+130 LETLEA

-149 KKSIKTVKDAL
+149 KKSIKTVKDTL
-160 DKAVSDKTEKPKNAD
+160 DKAVSDKTEKPKTID
-175 ISYILNP
+175 ISDILNP
-182 NSACDEQFNF
+182 NYEFDGQFNF
-192 IRKAEEIAKKTVKRK
+192 IKNAEEIARKTVKRK

-225 TGYFSMILFLCLVL
+225 TGYFSMILFLCLIL
-239 WITVWGANYLSDG
+239 WITVWGANYLSEG
-252 LSFLLANAE
+252 LSFLLSNAE
-261 KGIKHLLS
+261 KGIKYILS
-269 YFGASEKLQYTITEG
+269 YFGASEKLQYAVTEG
-284 ILRVPFWVV
+284 LLRVPFWVV

-386 SVFTVVFIG
+386 SVFTVVFLG
-395 RELSLVSGIFL
+395 REMSLISGIFL
-406 TFFIVLSILV
+406 TVFIVLSISV
-416 TFLATNILSKTL
+416 TFFATNILSKTL
-428 LKGDTTAYTLELP
+428 LKGETTAYTLELP

-449 KIIIRSIMD
+449 KIIIRSILD
-458 RTLFVLGRAFKT
+458 RTLFVLGRALKT
-470 AIPAGMLIFLM
+470 AIPAGVLIFLM

-515 FFLGFPA
+515 FILGFPA

-559 VCTAICTVIFSLFH
+559 LNTALCTVIFSLFH

-597 LFPTAIGFIFCVL
+597 LFPTAIGVLSCIL

-618 LLFPLA
+618 V

>member
-1 MSNVTVAVAGN
+1 MNNVTVAVAGN

-41 AEGHFKTENNNYT
+41 AKGHFKTENNNYT

-130 LKVLEE
+130 LDVLEK

-149 KKSIKTVKDAL
+149 KKSIKTVKETLDRAVL
-160 DKAVSDKTEKPKNAD
+160 DKAENPKTAD
-175 ISYILNP
+175 ISNIINP
-182 NSACDEQFNF
+182 NYEFAEQFNF
-192 IRKAEEIAKKTVKRK
+192 IKRAEEIARKSVKRK
-207 ENYDRLDRRLD
+207 ENYDLLDRRLD

-225 TGYFSMILFLCLVL
+225 TGYFSMVLFLCLIL
-239 WITVWGANYLSDG
+239 WITVWGANYLSEG
-252 LSFLLANAE
+252 LSFLLGNAE
-261 KGIKHLLS
+261 NGINHLLS
-269 YFGASEKLQYTITEG
+269 YLGASEKLQYVITEG
-284 ILRVPFWVV
+284 LLRVPFWVV

-350 VTGCRIIDSKRERM
+350 VTGCRIIDSKRERL

-386 SVFTVVFIG
+386 SVFTVVFLG
-395 RELSLVSGIFL
+395 REMSLISGIFL
-406 TFFIVLSILV
+406 TLFIVLSILV
-416 TFLATNILSKTL
+416 TFFATNILSKTL
-428 LKGDTTAYTLELP
+428 LKGETTAYTLELP

-458 RTLFVLGRAFKT
+458 RTLFVLGRALKT
-470 AIPAGMLIFLM
+470 AIPAGMVLFLM
-481 ANITAGGESLLKITS
+481 ANITTGGESLLKIAS

-501 IGRLMGL
+501 IGKLMGL

-515 FFLGFPA
+515 FILGFPA

-532 GYLTATNLTQVP
+532 IYLTATNLTQVP

-559 VCTAICTVIFSLFH
+559 VSTAFCTVIFSLFH

-583 KKETKSLKWTAVSV
+583 KKETKSFKWTAISV
-597 LFPTAIGFIFCVL
+597 LFPTLIGFLACVL

-618 LLFPLA
+618 YKFM